1 MDSELKIAL
10 MEGYEAALA
19 ESGFLPGFAKK
30 ALTIGALLAG
40 TIFSGCSA
48 GGNQKLKVDI
58 PENTPATRDSVT
70 ELALKLADG
79 IRTEMNDSVNVVED
93 TESWKAIKKVYKE
106 LNQGDTKPLADA
118 FSRVINDSNKKKSKL
133 LAPTCCDDTAYNNK
147 ENNTVTSG
155 GTYNAE
161 DNTWEY

>member
-1 MDSELKIAL
+1 MDSELKTAL
-10 MEGYEAALA
+10 IEGYETVLA

-30 ALTIGALLAG
+30 VLTIGALVAG

-48 GGNQKLKVDI
+48 GGNQKFKVDL

-70 ELALKLADG
+70 ALAIQIADG
-79 IRTEMNDSVNVVED
+79 IRAEMKDSSRVED
-93 TESWKAIKKVYKE
+93 TESWKAVNKIYKD
-106 LNQGDTKPLADA
+106 LKNGDTPTLANT
-118 FSRVINDSNKKKSKL
+118 FSRIINDMNADLSS
-133 LAPTCCDDTAYNNK
+133 PPCCGETAYNNK
-147 ENNTVTSG
+147 ENNAVTSG